1 MKDYT
6 NEQVTLIK
14 KDNVYYLQ
22 FNILNKYNE
31 HLRHAITL
39 RHGGVSKYPIDTLN
53 FRATGNDKIENVLK
67 NVEIISDKVGFD
79 KNSIYKAKQKHTDN
93 ILILDNNNK
102 QKFKFESLSS
112 KEYDGYI
119 TKEKNIA
126 TLVTT
131 ADCNPIIIYDTKKN
145 IVANVHSGWAGTV
158 KKISLKAIKLLQE
171 KFNSNVED
179 FIVCIG
185 PSIRSCCFSSEDED
199 FKKKFTDIWNF
210 EKEYIYYEEDKK
222 RFHID
227 LVYVIKK
234 DLLDIGVKEE
244 NISDA
249 NICTM
254 CNSEDFFSYRVA
266 TKNKF
271 SDYGVMA
278 TIVELI

>member
-22 FNILNKYNE
+22 FNILNKYSKY
-31 HLRHAITL
+31 LRHAITL
-39 RHGGVSKYPIDTLN
+39 RHGGVSKYPLDTLN
-53 FRATGNDKIENVLK
+53 FRTTGNDKIENVLK
-67 NVEIISDKVGFD
+67 NVEIISKSVGFD
-79 KNSIYKAKQKHTDN
+79 KNNIYKAKQNHTDS
-93 ILILDNNNK
+93 ILIIDNNNK
-102 QKFKFESLSS
+102 QKFKFGILSS
-112 KEYDGYI
+112 EEYDGYI

-126 TLVTT
+126 TLITT

-145 IVANVHSGWAGTV
+145 IIANVHSGWAGTI
-158 KKISLKAIKLLQE
+158 KKISLKAVKLLQE
-171 KFNSNVED
+171 KFNSNLED
-179 FIVCIG
+179 LIVCIG
-185 PSIRSCCFSSEDED
+185 PSIRKCCFSSEDQN

-210 EKEYIYYEEDKK
+210 EEKYMYYEENMK
-222 RFHID
+222 RFHVD

-234 DLLDIGVKEE
+234 DLIDIGIKKE

-254 CNSEDFFSYRVA
+254 CSSEDFFSYRTY
-266 TKNKF
+266 TKDKF

>member
-22 FNILNKYNE
+22 FNILNKYSE

-39 RHGGVSKYPIDTLN
+39 RRGGVSKYPIDTLN

-79 KNSIYKAKQKHTDN
+79 KNSIYKAKQKHTEN

-102 QKFKFESLSS
+102 QKFKFENLSS
-112 KEYDGYI
+112 EEYDGYI

-171 KFNSNVED
+171 KFNSNLED
-179 FIVCIG
+179 LIVCIG

>member
-22 FNILNKYNE
+22 FNILNKYSKY
-31 HLRHAITL
+31 LRHAITL
-39 RHGGVSKYPIDTLN
+39 RHGGVSKYPLDTLN
-53 FRATGNDKIENVLK
+53 FRTTGNDKIENVLK
-67 NVEIISDKVGFD
+67 NVEIISKSVGFD
-79 KNSIYKAKQKHTDN
+79 KNNIYKAKQNHTDS
-93 ILILDNNNK
+93 ILIIDNNNK
-102 QKFKFESLSS
+102 QKFKFGILSS
-112 KEYDGYI
+112 EEYDGYI

-126 TLVTT
+126 TLITT

-145 IVANVHSGWAGTV
+145 IIANVHSGWAGTI
-158 KKISLKAIKLLQE
+158 KKISLKAVKLLQE
-171 KFNSNVED
+171 KFNSNLED
-179 FIVCIG
+179 LIVCIG
-185 PSIRSCCFSSEDED
+185 PSIRKCCFSSEDQN

-210 EKEYIYYEEDKK
+210 EEKYMYYEENMK

-234 DLLDIGVKEE
+234 DLIDIGIKKE

-254 CNSEDFFSYRVA
+254 CSSEDFFSYRTY
-266 TKNKF
+266 TKDKF